1 MAELSYCA
9 TQVRNFDNDRFLCA
23 LFAPAAARDDLF
35 ALFAFNLELAK
46 IRETVSEPLI
56 GRMRLQ
62 FWRDAVTGVA
72 DGNPP
77 AHEVARPLS
86 VAVCR
91 HRLPAADL
99 HALIDARETDL
110 DDVPP
115 RDLSSLRNYAERTS
129 STLIGLG
136 FRILGVDPDEH
147 ADFVCD
153 AGIAVALVGLARAIP
168 YQAAA
173 GRVTLPADLCAVA
186 GLDPA
191 APHQW
196 PVAPDF
202 TIITKPIMAAAAA
215 HIAAA
220 RLHGRRVPKAAL
232 AAGMPLSLAALYL
245 RRLRHVNGDPVRF
258 NERPPAVGRHVA
270 LLWRAILGRA

>member
-9 TQVRNFDNDRFLCA
+9 TQVRDFDNDRFLCA
-23 LFAPAAARDDLF
+23 LFAPAAVRDDLF
-35 ALFAFNLELAK
+35 ALYAFNLELSK

-62 FWRDAVTGVA
+62 FWRDAVSGVV

-86 VAVCR
+86 AAVCR
-91 HRLPAADL
+91 QRLPAADL

-115 RDLSSLRNYAERTS
+115 RDMAALEDYAERTS
-129 STLIGLG
+129 SALISLG
-136 FRILGVDPDEH
+136 FRVLGVDPVEH
-147 ADFVCD
+147 ADFVRD

-186 GLDPA
+186 GLDPT

-196 PVAPDF
+196 PAAPDF
-202 TIITKPIMAAAAA
+202 TIITKPILAAAAGYVA
-215 HIAAA
+215 SARRYGRHLPKIA
-220 RLHGRRVPKAAL
+220 LS
-232 AAGMPLSLAALYL
+232 AGMPLSLAALYL
-245 RRLRHVNGDPVRF
+245 RHLQRVGGDPVRF
-258 NERPPAVGRHVA
+258 NERPPAVGRHVT
-270 LLWRAILGRA
+270 LLWRRALNRV